1 MTPRPLLIGGKRGPL
16 ASLPVSAVSS
26 SSIQPLASSFQNLI
40 ETQRLEC
47 LTTARKQMLELDS
60 NRDKTPVFLP
70 GSDGHLALFL
80 RVTNHESPVTSHRSP
95 AATLSAPMAQRF
107 CEVALP
113 VPLRSTFTYAV
124 PASFNGEELIGR
136 RVVVPFRNRAMVGV
150 GLALSDRAPEIAAGK
165 KSIKEIVELMDPLPA
180 LPPKLIELGQWI
192 SRYYVAP
199 IGETMRAMLP
209 PEIEVRHDREY
220 SLSDAG
226 RAYLA
231 QLASGDET
239 TEEES
244 TERALLQRVND
255 EGGAASSA
263 QIRRWPGGEASAERL
278 VRRGYISA
286 REVLRKR
293 RTRTQKILAWNPAQT
308 DAPVRKGPLTNDA
321 EERIKEVLTAIRG
334 PLPLAILAAKAG
346 VSRSVILRLEK
357 KGRLLAWEEPLT
369 IEEDSWDTDFTPPTN
384 VLNAEQKSALEEIWR
399 WIVAGKFAAALL
411 HGVTGSGKTEVY
423 LGAIEAALSR
433 GKKAIVLVPEIAL
446 TLWVGRL
453 VRARFGANVA
463 ILHSGLP
470 DIERAREWWRVRHG
484 EAKVVVGTR
493 SAVFAPLENLGLII
507 VDEEQESSYKQEET
521 PRYNGRDTAVYRA
534 QLEGAVAILGS
545 ATPSLETYHNA
556 RAGKYHLLELTSRVE
571 NRTLAEVRIVD
582 LREEFRREHRA
593 APVSETLRAAIA
605 LRLEEGTQAMILINR
620 RGYSWSLLCR
630 SCGAMIQCQNCS
642 IALTYHKSR
651 QRLECHYCG
660 YSIRPPKACPKCKA
674 EYLYFVGDG
683 AERVEEYLREQF
695 PKARIARLDR
705 DTVRTKREYQQ
716 VLGAF
721 AGGEIDILVGTQM
734 VAKGHD
740 FQRVTLVGVVAA
752 DLALGRPDFR
762 AAEKTFQLLTQVAG
776 RAGRGEL
783 SGEVLVETY
792 YPEHYAI
799 QYAVK
804 QDYVSFYEKE
814 AHFRRMLHYPPFAA
828 LASILIRD
836 RKIENAIRWS
846 RALGGFFEPFENRG
860 VKILGPAA
868 APLARLRREY
878 RFQFVLKSPQR
889 SALSRALSGCLDFCA
904 SKEIPETAVIVDV
917 DPASL
922 S

>member
-1 MTPRPLLIGGKRGPL
+1 
-16 ASLPVSAVSS
+16 
-26 SSIQPLASSFQNLI
+26 
-40 ETQRLEC
+40 
-47 LTTARKQMLELDS
+47 
-60 NRDKTPVFLP
+60 
-70 GSDGHLALFL
+70 
-80 RVTNHESPVTSHRSP
+80 
-95 AATLSAPMAQRF
+95 MAQRF

-113 VPLRSTFTYAV
+113 VPLRSTFTYAA
-124 PASFNGEELIGR
+124 PASFNGEELVGR

-150 GLALSDRAPEIAAGK
+150 GLALSDRALEIAGGK
-165 KSIKEIVELMDPLPA
+165 KSIREIVELMDAVPA

-220 SLSDAG
+220 SLTDQG
-226 RAYLA
+226 REHLR
-231 QLASGDET
+231 QLSLSGET
-239 TEEES
+239 SETENVISEFLRR
-244 TERALLQRVND
+244 TERC
-255 EGGAASSA
+255 GGAVSA
-263 QIRRWPGGEASAERL
+263 AAARKWFGGEAAVEDL
-278 VRRGYISA
+278 ARRGYLQA
-286 REVLRKR
+286 RTVLRKR
-293 RTRTQKILAWNPAQT
+293 EAPMQKILAWNPANT
-308 DAPVRKGPLTNDA
+308 DSPVKDA
-321 EERIKEVLTAIRG
+321 ESRIKEILTATRG
-334 PLPLAILAAKAG
+334 PLPLQILAAKAA
-346 VSRSVILRLEK
+346 VSRAVILRLEK

-369 IEEDSWDTDFTPPTN
+369 LEEDSWDTDFTPPTN
-384 VLNAEQKSALEEIWR
+384 VLNAEQKRALEEIWR

-433 GKKAIVLVPEIAL
+433 GKTAIMLVPEIAL

-453 VRARFGANVA
+453 VRARFGDRIAV
-463 ILHSGLP
+463 LHSGLP
-470 DIERAREWWRVRHG
+470 DVERAREWWRVRHG

-493 SAVFAPLENLGLII
+493 SAAFAPLENVGLII

-521 PRYNGRDTAVYRA
+521 PRYNARDTAVYRA
-534 QLEGAVAILGS
+534 QLEGAVALLGS

-571 NRTLAEVRIVD
+571 NRSLADVRIVD
-582 LREEFRREHRA
+582 LREEFRSEHRA
-593 APVSETLRAAIA
+593 TPVSQSLRSAIQPH
-605 LRLEEGTQAMILINR
+605 LEEGTQAMVLINR

-630 SCGAMIQCQNCS
+630 GCGSMIQCQNCS

-660 YSIRPPKACPKCKA
+660 YSIRPPKECPKCKG

-783 SGEVLVETY
+783 AGEVLVETY
-792 YPEHYAI
+792 HPEHYAI

-814 AHFRRMLHYPPFAA
+814 AHFRRMLHYPPFAV

-846 RALGGFFEPFENRG
+846 RALGGFFAPFENRG

-889 SALSRALSGCLDFCA
+889 SALARALSGCLDFCA
-904 SKEIPETAVIVDV
+904 SKHIPETAVIVDV